1 MAVMDGCEAK
11 FVTPV
16 PEERKCPVCG
26 EAVEVFTRKGRII
39 EDSTC
44 PKCGHVL
51 TAEEQLEPQ
60 ARKTEK

>member
-26 EAVEVFTRKGRII
+26 EDVEVFTRKGRII

-44 PKCGHVL
+44 PKCGHVR

>member
-26 EAVEVFTRKGRII
+26 EDVEGFTRKGRII